1 MSFRPYARTLSGCFT
16 NSLALSCPSSPF
28 IRLRRSL
35 SLSLSLSLSI
45 SISLCPLLFH
55 SRTCNVSCRSPIFTS
70 DARLLHD
77 AALQVE
83 NTDRLCIN
91 RSRDTEP
98 SRGERR
104 RKTRARVTRAER
116 NQEGD
121 EVSRKRERER
131 ERGGKNVIKK
141 RKNKKSV
148 FLVYF
153 LSLFFSCFLASEKKR
168 ERKRKIHS
176 RAASIL
182 CARAK
187 RRTNK
192 NSSVQSR
199 SLNVSLGP
207 RSRSLEGFSPRRSPT
222 NSSNL
227 SSLEG

>member
-1 MSFRPYARTLSGCFT
+1 MDISLHVQKPWFLISFLLLLSFVSRFYSIFRCNVVCWSEVRSHDVVSTLRTDSLRMLHEFSRSFLPLLS
-16 NSLALSCPSSPF
+16 LHPSS
-28 IRLRRSL
+28 SVT
-35 SLSLSLSLSI
+35 LSLSLSLSI

-131 ERGGKNVIKK
+131 EREEVK
-141 RKNKKSV
+141 
-148 FLVYF
+148 
-153 LSLFFSCFLASEKKR
+153 
-168 ERKRKIHS
+168 
-176 RAASIL
+176 
-182 CARAK
+182 
-187 RRTNK
+187 TW
-192 NSSVQSR
+192 
-199 SLNVSLGP
+199 
-207 RSRSLEGFSPRRSPT
+207 
-222 NSSNL
+222 
-227 SSLEG
+227 